1 MYFATRFSL
10 LETVIETNR
19 RRVTRSG
26 TLPFDRRNATACE
39 QTATFALIIRQ
50 LIDLVKQSPIKFAQ
64 WLGLESFGCFLKL
77 KLLRLLL
84 QSYFVNVLQLLKL
97 LSVILDDEVITF
109 CSSLSQ
115 VSRAKSCML
124 CRRIA
129 YGHEL
134 WVLRPLLLS
143 SS

>member
-1 MYFATRFSL
+1 MLKTR
-10 LETVIETNR
+10 IIAD
-19 RRVTRSG
+19 
-26 TLPFDRRNATACE
+26 DRRHDAEDPAVASSKVASNSASDDVAPLQLRARGRCGWRSPTL
-39 QTATFALIIRQ
+39 ALLCKCGAALLGRDAR
-50 LIDLVKQSPIKFAQ
+50 LDLLRLA
-64 WLGLESFGCFLKL
+64 L
-77 KLLRLLL
+77 LLRLLL